1 LYQEL
6 DPYMIPALTLLFWYS
21 ILAIPAAA
29 IGIPWRL
36 LTGNVMPLWRM
47 ALWIVRSGLRLAG
60 IRVDVAG
67 RELVPA
73 NQACIYMSNHISNMD
88 PPVLVGALP
97 GRTSIFLK
105 RSLMKIPLLGWGM
118 RVADFVPVDRGGKL
132 ENARESVHAAARLI
146 ASGVPITTFVEGSR
160 SRDGRLKP
168 FKKGPFYLAMDT
180 GAPVV
185 PVSIW
190 GTDSVMRVGSMK
202 VTPGVAHVR
211 FHEPLWPA
219 DFKTREALMVATRA
233 SIASALPGWM
243 TEQSAESS
251 TATI

>member
-1 LYQEL
+1 
-6 DPYMIPALTLLFWYS
+6 MIPALILLFWYS
-21 ILAIPAAA
+21 ILAIPAAI
-29 IGIPWRL
+29 IGIPWRY

-47 ALWIVRSGLRLAG
+47 ALWIVRSGLRLVG
-60 IRVDVAG
+60 IRVDVVG

-97 GRTSIFLK
+97 GRTSVFLK

-118 RVADFVPVDRGGKL
+118 KAAEFVPVDRAGKL
-132 ENARESVHAAARLI
+132 ESARESVQAASRLI
-146 ASGVPITTFVEGSR
+146 ASGVPITTFVEGTR
-160 SRDGRLKP
+160 SRDGRLKT
-168 FKKGPFYLAMDT
+168 FKKGPFYLAMET

-185 PVSIW
+185 PVSLW

-202 VTPGVAHVR
+202 ITPGVAHVR
-211 FHEPLWPA
+211 FHEPLWPR
-219 DFKTREALMVATRA
+219 DFQTRDALMAATRA

-251 TATI
+251 TATT